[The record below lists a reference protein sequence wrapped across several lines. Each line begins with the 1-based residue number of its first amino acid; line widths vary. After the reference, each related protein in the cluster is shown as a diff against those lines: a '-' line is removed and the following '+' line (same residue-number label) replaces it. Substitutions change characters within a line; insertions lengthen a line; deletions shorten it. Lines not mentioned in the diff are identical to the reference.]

1 MKLKNQFGQGSGFE
15 GQDFR
20 QQQYGANP
28 YPAQQMGYSVPPQMQ
43 GQMQGQ
49 MQQGFSPL
57 PSTGSSQG
65 GRARRAAGSRI
76 KFLLDRFISRM
87 SLVSCQSSSPIL
99 KIFYD

>member
-20 QQQYGANP
+20 QQQFGANP
-28 YPAQQMGYSVPPQMQ
+28 YPAQQMGYSVPPQT
-43 GQMQGQ
+43 QGQ
-49 MQQGFSPL
+49 MQQGFSPM
-57 PSTGSSQG
+57 PSTGTSQG
-65 GRARRAAGSRI
+65 GQGTQGGGQPI

-87 SLVSCQSSSPIL
+87 LPGSCLLSSPIL

>member
-28 YPAQQMGYSVPPQMQ
+28 YPAQQMGYSVPPQTQ

-49 MQQGFSPL
+49 MQQGFSPM

-65 GRARRAAGSRI
+65 GQG
-76 KFLLDRFISRM
+76 M
-87 SLVSCQSSSPIL
+87 QSSAAVSGTLPHL
-99 KIFYD
+99 LWGGRGPRAERGGVV